1 MSNKDIFYEVINEA
15 KNGCVLIDND
25 PFPICF
31 NTIINE
37 KKLEI
42 GKDYPTLNIK
52 DEEEFFK
59 YLDIYLEKELNLN
72 RKHPNFIKD
81 KEKNFRKLL
90 ISYLFVNSSITDFE
104 NPVNMLKR
112 TISFI
117 DDNTFEGINTKIN
130 LQTLLNSD
138 LSIKNEIQSV
148 MMETKN
154 KMTFNLFLEDDFY
167 TLPCISYGID
177 NDTCYIY
184 SIMQDKKF
192 GSKDGSYRK
201 KINRL
206 LYKLNQNVL
215 DSETDEYKE
224 YLKEKGDYYPENI
237 TDVTLSFILS
247 LSLFIKLLENKNI
260 TKIKAVTYLPLR
272 YLSRDEFANN
282 DSLVDRN
289 NSIQDNA
296 SNKFIRT
303 FLRCIYHIEGIEILS
318 LPYEVDEYLTLR
330 INNTKNINNELL
342 NDTIKKVI

>member
-52 DEEEFFK
+52 NEEEFFK

-117 DDNTFEGINTKIN
+117 DDSTFEGINTKIN

-177 NDTCYIY
+177 NETCYIY
-184 SIMQDKKF
+184 SIMQD
-192 GSKDGSYRK
+192 
-201 KINRL
+201 
-206 LYKLNQNVL
+206 NVL
-215 DSETDEYKE
+215 DSDTDEYKE

-237 TDVTLSFILS
+237 TDVTISFILS

-342 NDTIKKVI
+342 NDIIKKVI